1 MMFLRH
7 LRRLTSARVFLWQV
21 NPLVVQTYK
30 SAACFATC
38 WLALLVVPMKF
49 TWWGLVG
56 ASIWVRS
63 FKQDCTI
70 SALASSDCSV
80 S

>member
-1 MMFLRH
+1 M
-7 LRRLTSARVFLWQV
+7 
-21 NPLVVQTYK
+21 NPLVVQSYK

-63 FKQDCTI
+63 LQQK
-70 SALASSDCSV
+70 LHSSIRS
-80 S
+80 SGESQ